1 MGQPERRRDAAELGP
16 PANGRDSPLRQVR
29 RGVGPPAPPWL
40 RSGDRASSGHVCRA
54 PGELHQRRRPS
65 PLPASAEPDPA
76 SVEGRLGGALR
87 AGCRARP
94 EPRLP
99 GHLPH
104 PARAGGSAAGS
115 RSRAHTRV
123 DRTCPPVNQVYN
135 DPIGHWV
142 VVVAAMAL
150 LLFVVLTAT
159 AYTVWFER
167 VGLGRLQRR
176 PGPNRVGPFGLMQL
190 AADGIKLAFKESFV
204 PAKTDKII
212 YVIAPAIGV
221 AAAFLAWSV
230 IPIGLWYNVQY
241 WIADVNVGILVIFA
255 VSSLNVY
262 AIVLGGYASNNKYS
276 LLGGLRSAAQ
286 LISYEMALGLALVP
300 TFMIAGSLR
309 LRDIVEYTVHWGP
322 YTGPIPL
329 IILTPIGFLI
339 YLISATAETNR
350 TPFDLPEAEQELIGG
365 FLTEYSGLKF
375 TMYYLAEYLNVITVA
390 TLAVL
395 LFFGGWYLWIVPP
408 VIAFLL
414 KVVLVVFLYIWLRG
428 TFPRLQIGRAHV

>member
-1 MGQPERRRDAAELGP
+1 MNDL
-16 PANGRDSPLRQVR
+16 
-29 RGVGPPAPPWL
+29 
-40 RSGDRASSGHVCRA
+40 
-54 PGELHQRRRPS
+54 
-65 PLPASAEPDPA
+65 
-76 SVEGRLGGALR
+76 
-87 AGCRARP
+87 
-94 EPRLP
+94 
-99 GHLPH
+99 
-104 PARAGGSAAGS
+104 
-115 RSRAHTRV
+115 
-123 DRTCPPVNQVYN
+123 YN
-135 DPIGHWV
+135 NSIGHWV
-142 VVVAAMAL
+142 IVVIAMTL
-150 LLFVVLTAT
+150 LLVVVLTAT

-167 VGLGRLQRR
+167 VALGRIQRR

-190 AADGIKLAFKESFV
+190 AADGIKLALKESFI
-204 PAKTDKII
+204 PAKTDKLI

-241 WIADVNVGILVIFA
+241 WVADVNVGILVIFA

-329 IILTPIGFLI
+329 ILLTPVGFII
-339 YLISATAETNR
+339 YVIAATAETNR

-375 TMYYLAEYLNVITVA
+375 TMYYLAEYLNVITVSALA
-390 TLAVL
+390 TL
-395 LFFGGWYLWIVPP
+395 LFFGGWYLWVVPP
-408 VIAFLL
+408 VLAFFV
-414 KVVLVVFLYIWLRG
+414 KVVLVLFLYIWLRG
-428 TFPRLQIGRAHV
+428 TFPRLRYDTLMRLGWKVLLPLAIANVVVTAIILVAVGG